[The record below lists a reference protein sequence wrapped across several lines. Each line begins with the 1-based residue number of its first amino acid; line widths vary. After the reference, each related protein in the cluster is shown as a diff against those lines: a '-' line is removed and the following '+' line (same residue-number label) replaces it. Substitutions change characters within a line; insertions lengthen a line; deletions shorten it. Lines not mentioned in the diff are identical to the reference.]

1 MNTRLQ
7 TAKYTS
13 KYAAIQGSYW
23 SIYCASG
30 SFISVFLLSKHF
42 TNSNIGIILAVAN
55 IISVFLQPAI
65 ATFADTTK
73 QITLKNLSALL
84 SFIGA
89 LAAAAVIIS
98 SGQKVLLSIFLV
110 LELTILYTLQPLTNS
125 LGMRLINKGVPL
137 NFGLARGI
145 GSITFTVC
153 SYVIGVLIERFGA
166 DSTLIVALVLLFAYT
181 FFALTLA
188 SNQYFKNAPSESSEQ
203 DLINEAKPLGVWGFA
218 MKYKRFMLLVL
229 AITMTFISHVLINN
243 YFIQIVEN
251 VGGNTKDMGMVVGYA
266 AAIEL
271 PVMAIF
277 SLLSRKFRC
286 SSMLRFSLLFFVIK
300 TALTAIATNVGML
313 FLAQT
318 MQFGAYALFI
328 PASIYYVNQII
339 EETDLVKGQA
349 FITLA
354 ITIAGVLAS
363 LVGGIILDGAG
374 VYAMLY
380 VGVLASIIGFILS
393 LPAISKTPKPAHKTA
408 A

>member
-1 MNTRLQ
+1 
-7 TAKYTS
+7 
-13 KYAAIQGSYW
+13 
-23 SIYCASG
+23 
-30 SFISVFLLSKHF
+30 
-42 TNSNIGIILAVAN
+42 
-55 IISVFLQPAI
+55 
-65 ATFADTTK
+65 
-73 QITLKNLSALL
+73 
-84 SFIGA
+84 
-89 LAAAAVIIS
+89 
-98 SGQKVLLSIFLV
+98 
-110 LELTILYTLQPLTNS
+110 
-125 LGMRLINKGVPL
+125 
-137 NFGLARGI
+137 
-145 GSITFTVC
+145 
-153 SYVIGVLIERFGA
+153 
-166 DSTLIVALVLLFAYT
+166 
-181 FFALTLA
+181 
-188 SNQYFKNAPSESSEQ
+188 
-203 DLINEAKPLGVWGFA
+203 
-218 MKYKRFMLLVL
+218 MLLVL